1 MKTTPI
7 KIKIS
12 KLAKNYQNNNIKGVF
27 GMDGELNIRPPYQ
40 REFVYDDKKRNE
52 VIRTILRNLPLN
64 TFWFSKNN
72 QGTYEVLD
80 GQQRSISFL
89 DYINNK
95 FSIMYKEKTMYF
107 TNLPQDVKQKILD
120 YKIDVFI
127 CEGTDSEQ
135 LDWFKIINIAGE
147 KLTPQEL
154 RNAIYSG
161 PFVEAAKLYFSKPNS
176 PAGEIAEDYL
186 KGKAIR
192 QEILETALK
201 WAALI
206 SVKDCKIETY
216 MANYQ
221 DENNAQDLIDCF
233 NDVIGWVKRT
243 FTKIRKQMKSVDWG
257 SLYLK
262 YNNYHQF
269 NDITD
274 LNEKVD
280 KLMADEEVK
289 NKKGIYYYVFD
300 NNEKHLNLRAFD
312 ESTKTTIY
320 EKQGSKCAKCNVLD
334 DISEMEADHIKP
346 WSQGGKTDKDN
357 CQVLCKKCNREKG
370 AK

>member
-12 KLAKNYQNNNIKGVF
+12 TLAKNYQNNQIKGVF

-89 DYINNK
+89 DYIVNK
-95 FSIMYKEKTMYF
+95 FAIDYKGKTMHF
-107 TNLPQDVKQKILD
+107 KNLPQDIKQKILN

-201 WAALI
+201 WMAFDNEI
-206 SVKDCKIETY
+206 TIEKYMSQRQFTEDCI
-216 MANYQ
+216 Q
-221 DENNAQDLIDCF
+221 LIDHF
-233 NDVIGWVKRT
+233 QQIINWAKKT
-243 FTKIRKQMKSVDWG
+243 FKTTRKAMKSVDWG
-257 SLYLK
+257 TLYSK
-262 YNNYHQF
+262 YWNYKDYG
-269 NDITD
+269 NIDA